1 MAENKQVS
9 DVVGDLLQGIAGRM
23 EDVAREA
30 GVSYSALYSWATG
43 RRRPGRQNLEK
54 LAKLAEQRSEE
65 LAVLAGE
72 LRSRVEGSGGSEGGD
87 GGGGGDGGVG
97 GGGRNGGGRSGARS

>member
-1 MAENKQVS
+1 MAQKKSVA

-54 LAKLAEQRSEE
+54 LAKLADQRADE
-65 LAVLAGE
+65 LKRLASE
-72 LRSRVEGSGGSEGGD
+72 LRRRLD
-87 GGGGGDGGVG
+87 GGG
-97 GGGRNGGGRSGARS
+97 

>member
-1 MAENKQVS
+1 MEKRAVS

-43 RRRPGRQNLEK
+43 RRRPGRKNLEK
-54 LAKLAEQRSEE
+54 LALLAEQRSEE
-65 LAVLAGE
+65 LDKVATE
-72 LRSRVEGSGGSEGGD
+72 LRAKLERE
-87 GGGGGDGGVG
+87 
-97 GGGRNGGGRSGARS
+97 R

>member
-23 EDVAREA
+23 EDVAQEA

-54 LAKLAEQRSEE
+54 LARLAEQRSEE
-65 LAVLAGE
+65 LAVVARE
-72 LRSRVEGSGGSEGGD
+72 LRSRLEGTGGGSG
-87 GGGGGDGGVG
+87 
-97 GGGRNGGGRSGARS
+97 SGAGAD

>member
-1 MAENKQVS
+1 MADNDTVAE
-9 DVVGDLLQGIAGRM
+9 VVGDLLQGIAGRM

-54 LAKLAEQRSEE
+54 LATLAEQRSEE
-65 LAVLAGE
+65 LESLASDLRARLERGRGTAGE
-72 LRSRVEGSGGSEGGD
+72 R
-87 GGGGGDGGVG
+87 
-97 GGGRNGGGRSGARS
+97 

>member
-1 MAENKQVS
+1 MAEDKVVS
-9 DVVGDLLQGIAGRM
+9 DVVGDLLHGIAGRM

-54 LAKLAEQRSEE
+54 LATLAKQRSEE
-65 LAVLAGE
+65 LDTVAAE
-72 LRSRVEGSGGSEGGD
+72 LRKRLEGSDDPAGG
-87 GGGGGDGGVG
+87 
-97 GGGRNGGGRSGARS
+97 A

>member
-1 MAENKQVS
+1 MADNDTVAE
-9 DVVGDLLQGIAGRM
+9 VVGDLLQGIAGRM

-54 LAKLAEQRSEE
+54 LALLAEQRSEE
-65 LAVLAGE
+65 LESLAADLRARLERSRRPAGE
-72 LRSRVEGSGGSEGGD
+72 R
-87 GGGGGDGGVG
+87 
-97 GGGRNGGGRSGARS
+97 

>member
-1 MAENKQVS
+1 VAQTKPVA

-23 EDVAREA
+23 EDVAKEA

-54 LAKLAEQRSEE
+54 LARLAEQRSDE
-65 LAVLAGE
+65 LKGLATE
-72 LRSRVEGSGGSEGGD
+72 LRRQLD
-87 GGGGGDGGVG
+87 GGGK
-97 GGGRNGGGRSGARS
+97 GRPRSG

>member
-1 MAENKQVS
+1 MAENKAVS

-54 LAKLAEQRSEE
+54 LATLAEHRSEE
-65 LAVLAGE
+65 LERLASE
-72 LRSRVEGSGGSEGGD
+72 LRATLEQTGTSGGG
-87 GGGGGDGGVG
+87 
-97 GGGRNGGGRSGARS
+97 